1 MHVTTPSVS
10 PPAAATAG
18 RIDWRVVLRGAVLGL
33 AIVVPVTIMRV
44 ILDREITD
52 FDDSGWIYPLFVL
65 LLVGYFAAGWIAG
78 RNRPDMYLSHGSLA
92 GVGVIVLWIPIRI
105 IIWAVRE
112 DGRGLVSGTNA
123 ALAPGQV
130 FGAFVIAAALAML
143 GGLLGARSLRGGG

>member
-1 MHVTTPSVS
+1 VTTPDVS

-33 AIVVPVTIMRV
+33 AIVVPVTILRV
-44 ILDREITD
+44 IIDRETNN
-52 FDDSGWIYPLFVL
+52 FNNSGWIYPLFVL
-65 LLVGYFAAGWIAG
+65 LLLGYLAAGWLAG
-78 RNRPDMYLSHGSLA
+78 RTRPDMYLAHGSLA

-112 DGRGLVSGTNA
+112 DGRGLFSGTNA
-123 ALAPGQV
+123 ALRPGQV

-143 GGLLGARSLRGGG
+143 GGLLGARAEHRARGS